1 MIGYIQPFKI
11 LLQNDFEC
19 SQIFRIFVKSN

>member
-11 LLQNDFEC
+11 LLQNNFDI
-19 SQIFRIFVKSN
+19 SQIFLIFVKSN